1 MRLLV
6 ESVFSGDYSI
16 LDVSNRIGYLRT
28 RPRVGRTQGGVMTT
42 QPVLRSPKR
51 RAAIAAISAFA
62 ILALAGCSGGG
73 TVAGASATPGASQAA
88 ATGDCGSVPNLGAN
102 DPEGLLKDFP
112 DLAGYYNGF
121 PYQVQASPW
130 ADWKPEHGGPYTAG
144 IVMNPLSNPF
154 QTNLHNGLVS
164 ALDAAG
170 IKIIADLAPPTQQDV
185 PE

>member
-51 RAAIAAISAFA
+51 QAAIAAISAFA

-88 ATGDCGSVPNLGAN
+88 ATGDCGSGPEPRGK
-102 DPEGLLKDFP
+102 DPEGLFQDFP
-112 DLAGYYNGF
+112 GLAGYYNRLS
-121 PYQVQASPW
+121 YQGPASP
-130 ADWKPEHGGPYTAG
+130 
-144 IVMNPLSNPF
+144 L
-154 QTNLHNGLVS
+154 
-164 ALDAAG
+164 
-170 IKIIADLAPPTQQDV
+170 ADLEA
-185 PE
+185 